1 VIDLGAP
8 FQAQGGTA
16 NFNCRTV
23 TLSSMQLGT
32 SGGEFSGTVI
42 ADGLITVLQNLN
54 FYAGSLQGT
63 SQAPTSCFA
72 PPPLFL
78 LRSQLLRCTGRGRTQ
93 VLGSV
98 VFSTLTGKAI
108 DAHTLQLSGPSSS
121 WTSGPIAMSSGASL
135 IVDPASA
142 LTITADGSITGSTL
156 TGQVINY
163 GTISQVAG
171 ALSGASIGTSVVN
184 YGTSTHSLLAL
195 YATHTALFNLL
206 TLFVSPG
213 AVSVSANTLSINA
226 VGTQVNGTFS
236 AASSGTLNLIGSS
249 VYFDPSTT
257 ISGSGAFQFPNIV
270 DLGGRVALTGA
281 GTIVVTGLTTVQ
293 SATRFVAGGA
303 INVGI
308 GGVSPTTGALTF
320 ADVATNN
327 VPAIGA
333 YQGLVVFS
341 LSRSLLFGAAA
352 NISLLSPTRSCVQW
366 RNQLRPVRPRSWL
379 ADGRCQRDLRI
390 HGDGQ
395 HRGLSDCLADPDLEP
410 GHRVLPP
417 RRRSAYQQRHGCAHG
432 NSVQQCLRL
441 PLCLLRQGTSAPRLF
456 VVGRAHADTQH

>member
-8 FQAQGGTA
+8 FQAQGGSA

-32 SGGEFSGTVI
+32 SGGEYSGTVI

-63 SQAPTSCFA
+63 GQALTSFFA
-72 PPPLFL
+72 PLSL
-78 LRSQLLRCTGRGRTQ
+78 ARSLAHNDLLRCTGRGRTQ

-121 WTSGPIAMSSGASL
+121 WTSGSIAMTSGASL
-135 IVDPASA
+135 IVDPAST
-142 LTITADGSITGSTL
+142 LTITTDGSITGSTL

-171 ALSGASIGTSVVN
+171 AMSGASIGTSVVN
-184 YGTSTHSLLAL
+184 YGTSTRSLLAICD
-195 YATHTALFNLL
+195 THTHTHTSCSPLL
-206 TLFVSPG
+206 TLAVAPAG

-226 VGTQVNGTFS
+226 VGTQANGTFS
-236 AASSGTLNLIGSS
+236 TASSGTLNLIGSS

-257 ISGSGAFQFPNIV
+257 ISGSGAFQFPNVV
-270 DLGGRVALTGA
+270 DLGGRVALSGA

-293 SATRFVAGGA
+293 SATQFVAAGA
-303 INVGI
+303 INVGVA
-308 GGVSPTTGALTF
+308 GAYPTTGALTF

-327 VPAIGA
+327 VPSIGA
-333 YQGLVVFS
+333 SQVLVVVI
-341 LSRSLLFGAAA
+341 RSLLVLQ
-352 NISLLSPTRSCVQW
+352 LLMFLLCYHSRART
-366 RNQLRPVRPRSWL
+366 QLCTMAQS
-379 ADGRCQRDLRI
+379 
-390 HGDGQ
+390 
-395 HRGLSDCLADPDLEP
+395 
-410 GHRVLPP
+410 
-417 RRRSAYQQRHGCAHG
+417 
-432 NSVQQCLRL
+432 
-441 PLCLLRQGTSAPRLF
+441 TSASTPTFWAR
-456 VVGRAHADTQH
+456 